1 MSKTDLVKN
10 EAATVVLKNKLRPKL
25 RRRMRKD
32 LYEQMKTGL
41 LRVIPRH
48 EDGVRAMDLV
58 ERLKGNLSRALWAGS
73 SIQSHAT
80 AVKLDLEARK
90 LIERIPGSRPQRLRR
105 LVTW

>member
-1 MSKTDLVKN
+1 MRPAKSESVI
-10 EAATVVLKNKLRPKL
+10 LKNKRRPRL
-25 RRRMRKD
+25 QRRIRKD

-58 ERLKGNLSRALWAGS
+58 ERLKGNLSRSLWAGA
-73 SIQSHAT
+73 SIQGYAT

-105 LVTW
+105 LVTWQ